1 MIYLPVIIASILLIP
16 ALRTIGNSWLY
27 SVASWVG
34 VMAAI
39 PALYSISILAH
50 LIKP

>member
-1 MIYLPVIIASILLIP
+1 MIYLPVIIASILGIF
-16 ALRTIGNSWLY
+16 AFRIIGQSWLY

-39 PALYSISILAH
+39 PALYSIAILVH
-50 LIKP
+50 LIKS